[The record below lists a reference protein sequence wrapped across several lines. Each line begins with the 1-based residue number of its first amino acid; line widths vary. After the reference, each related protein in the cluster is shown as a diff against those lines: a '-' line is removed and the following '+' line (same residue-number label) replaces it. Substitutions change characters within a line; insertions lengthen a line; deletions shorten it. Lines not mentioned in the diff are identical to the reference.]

1 MRFYIVTIFPEVV
14 EALDFSILKLA
25 REKGLLEIVA
35 VNPRDFTTDKHRTV
49 DDEPY
54 GGGAGM
60 VMKPEPLVAAIR
72 NVKERDPQAKVYL
85 LSPRGETFTQS
96 LARDLAQRPS
106 VALVCGRYEGVDER
120 VMAHV
125 DGEISLGDFVMA
137 GGELAAMVVVETVA
151 RLVPGVLGSQESLEE
166 ESFSGGLLEYPQ
178 YTRPPVFEGMEVPQ
192 VLRSGNHQE
201 IARWRRFQQIKVTWE
216 RRPDLLARAELSRE
230 DQDFLTM
237 VVKGEDPWKSP

>member
-1 MRFYIVTIFPEVV
+1 MRFYLVTIFPEIV
-14 EALDFSILKLA
+14 EALDFSILRLA
-25 REKGLLEIVA
+25 REKGLLDMVA
-35 VNPRDFTTDKHRTV
+35 VNPRDFTSDRHRTV

-60 VMKPEPLVAAIR
+60 VMKPEPLVAAIDR
-72 NVKERDPQAKVYL
+72 VRTMEPQVGVYL
-85 LSPRGETFTQS
+85 LSPRGRTFDQTMAKE
-96 LARDLAQRPS
+96 LAALPS

-120 VMAHV
+120 VRACV

-137 GGELAAMVVVETVA
+137 GGELAAAVVVETVA
-151 RLVPGVLGSQESLEE
+151 RLVPGVLGSRESLEE

-178 YTRPPVFEGMEVPQ
+178 YTRPPVFAGMEVPP

-216 RRPDLLARAELSRE
+216 RRPDLLARADLSGEDRE
-230 DQDFLTM
+230 FLAM
-237 VVKGEDPWKSP
+237 AVRWEDPWESP